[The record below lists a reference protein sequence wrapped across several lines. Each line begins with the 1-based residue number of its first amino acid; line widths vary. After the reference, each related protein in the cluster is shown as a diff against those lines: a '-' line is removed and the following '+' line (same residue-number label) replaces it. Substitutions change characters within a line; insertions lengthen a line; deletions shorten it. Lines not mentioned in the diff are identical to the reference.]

1 MLGLVEGTKA
11 HFNVCN
17 LSAGSY
23 SQEDDTPKI
32 KKVVE
37 IIQSEERDRLLILTL
52 MPIKDI

>member
-37 IIQSEERDRLLILTL
+37 IIQSEERDRLLILT
-52 MPIKDI
+52 